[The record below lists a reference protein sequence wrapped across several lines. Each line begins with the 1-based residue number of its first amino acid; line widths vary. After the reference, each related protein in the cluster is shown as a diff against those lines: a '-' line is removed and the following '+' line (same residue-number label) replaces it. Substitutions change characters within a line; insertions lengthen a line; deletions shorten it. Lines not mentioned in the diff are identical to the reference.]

1 MPPYLKSSR
10 SRSIRQSVKSSEVD
24 DEEKCPERAVQG
36 ESQQVSKKFLIKS
49 ESEEERG
56 EQPKK
61 ASKRKVAAQP
71 DCEEPMEEAREEPQ
85 EAGLSK
91 NKAPLQSKSQSQS
104 ESESELEREEASPV
118 PKAKS
123 KSKLKPKSIKE
134 KVNLNM

>member
-118 PKAKS
+118 SKVKS

>member
-1 MPPYLKSSR
+1 M
-10 SRSIRQSVKSSEVD
+10 D

-71 DCEEPMEEAREEPQ
+71 DCDEPMEEAREEPQ
-85 EAGLSK
+85 EAGLPK
-91 NKAPLQSKSQSQS
+91 NKAPLQPKSQSQS

>member
-24 DEEKCPERAVQG
+24 DEEKCPARAVQG

-71 DCEEPMEEAREEPQ
+71 DCDEPMEEAREEPQ

-91 NKAPLQSKSQSQS
+91 TRLHSSPSHSHSQSQS
-104 ESESELEREEASPV
+104 QSWSERRPALFPRPSPS
-118 PKAKS
+118 PS
-123 KSKLKPKSIKE
+123 
-134 KVNLNM
+134 